1 MSTFIT
7 NASVVARAC
16 VSRKDTL
23 SPMRSRALAEIVAL
37 STGRGASYAD
47 ARAVEREIES
57 VTVKD
62 GSVESIDRSAD
73 RGIGVRVLVKGAW
86 GFAASDRTDDASL
99 RRLVDDAIA
108 RADASA
114 RVQRRAVTLAAV
126 PREHGE
132 YRTTFARDPFAVPM
146 TERIELLRAADDAMK
161 GEHVRTR
168 RGGISAYR
176 TRKHLV
182 TSEGTDVAQEI
193 VDSAAGLAVLAVKAG
208 AKPVTRSELRN
219 AKQAGWEFVEACD
232 LVTRGRRY
240 RTDAEATL
248 DAPLAPARATD
259 VILDQSFLALLVH
272 ESCGHPTEADRV
284 LEHEV
289 AFAGTTFMWPEDRGR
304 LRYGS
309 KHVSMTADATLP
321 GGLGTFGWDDDGV
334 PGMRTKL
341 IDRGTFVGYL
351 TSRETAGALG
361 IPVAIGSARAE
372 SWQHFP
378 IVRMVNVSLDAGPT
392 PYPLLLGGIQD
403 GLLLESPGSYS
414 LDEKRQNF
422 HFTAQ
427 VARVVTNG
435 EVQGYVRGVG
445 FQSLTPDFWG
455 RCDGVADDWELHGF
469 LSCAKG
475 EPLQLMRVGHG
486 AAHARFRALPLEI
499 QA

>member
-1 MSTFIT
+1 M
-7 NASVVARAC
+7 RAGTPA
-16 VSRKDTL
+16 D
-23 SPMRSRALAEIVAL
+23 IVAHCV
-37 STGRGASYAD
+37 RAGAAYAD
-47 ARAVEREIES
+47 ARAVERETES
-57 VTVKD
+57 VNVKD

-73 RGIGVRVLVKGAW
+73 RGIGVRVLVGGSW
-86 GFAASDRTDDASL
+86 GFAATDRPDDASL
-99 RRLVDDAIA
+99 RRVADDALDRA
-108 RADASA
+108 RASA
-114 RVQRRAVTLAAV
+114 RVQRRAVRLAGV
-126 PREHGE
+126 PPQRGE
-132 YRTTFARDPFAVPM
+132 YRTQLRRDPFAVPM
-146 TERIELLRAADDAMK
+146 AERIALLREADDAMK

-182 TSEGTDVAQEI
+182 TSEGTDVTQEI
-193 VDSAAGLAVLAVKAG
+193 VDSAAGLSVLAVKAG
-208 AKPVTRSELRN
+208 AKPVTRSEMRN
-219 AKQAGWEFVEACD
+219 AAQAGWEFVERCD
-232 LVTRGRRY
+232 LVARGRRY
-240 RTDAEATL
+240 REDAEATL
-248 DAPLAPARATD
+248 DAPLASARPTD
-259 VILDQSFLALLVH
+259 VVLDQSFLALLVH

-289 AFAGTTFMWPEDRGR
+289 AFAGTTFMWPKDVGA

-309 KHVSMTADATLP
+309 THVSMTADSTLP
-321 GGLGTFGWDDDGV
+321 GGMGTFGWDDDGV

-372 SWQHFP
+372 GWQHFP
-378 IVRMVNVSLDAGPT
+378 IVRMVNVSLDPGST
-392 PYPLLLGGIQD
+392 PYPELLGGLDD

-427 VARVVTNG
+427 VARVVRRG

-469 LSCAKG
+469 LTCAKG

-499 QA
+499 QP